1 MSGKEMRLL
10 HLTDLHMRHALA
22 GSADRLKRLSR
33 DIPAN
38 LERIAKRLE
47 DWSPDVI
54 VMTGDLLDVPDE
66 VVDGSLLKTDPA
78 GYQQSVEES
87 AADYRWMRE
96 WLEAT
101 GLDWLVIPGNHDLR
115 VAFHEVFGAAL
126 PDDRINGWR
135 FIGFDDDLDEKRAPF
150 RPAGEVSRFIG
161 ALEVETTSV
170 PQVHLQHYILRPRVY
185 RRSLY
190 SHTPESG
197 IVESIEQSGVV
208 RCALSGHFHPGAL
221 CRNEK
226 GITYSTAPAFCERP
240 FPVRLVD
247 FDRLSV
253 TDVQDRT
260 LD

>member
-38 LERIAKRLE
+38 LERVAKRLE

-66 VVDGSLLKTDPA
+66 VVDGSLLETDPA

-170 PQVHLQHYILRPRVY
+170 PQVHLQH
-185 RRSLY
+185 
-190 SHTPESG
+190 
-197 IVESIEQSGVV
+197 
-208 RCALSGHFHPGAL
+208 
-221 CRNEK
+221 
-226 GITYSTAPAFCERP
+226 
-240 FPVRLVD
+240 
-247 FDRLSV
+247 
-253 TDVQDRT
+253 
-260 LD
+260 